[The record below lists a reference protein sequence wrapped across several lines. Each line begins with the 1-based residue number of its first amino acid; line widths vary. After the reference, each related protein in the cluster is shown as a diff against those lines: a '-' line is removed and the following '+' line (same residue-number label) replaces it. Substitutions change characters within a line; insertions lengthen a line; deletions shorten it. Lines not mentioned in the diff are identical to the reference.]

1 MKSAVSLL
9 MALLL
14 AFMMGQSAVAFDDG
28 IASDD
33 EFWYDELSG
42 AWRSEEGPEVYIL
55 LLYPGDAYRMH
66 YYDEAE
72 GITYMAEG
80 RRTMDGDT
88 MYVTD
93 IRLGNLD
100 ADGNYTEVGT
110 WEQKIY
116 KYELDLSGDMAA
128 LTLYDDEIGEAIVL
142 YPFNMDA
149 PDEGPD

>member
-1 MKSAVSLL
+1 MKSMAVLLL
-9 MALLL
+9 MVL
-14 AFMMGQSAVAFDDG
+14 FIVSAGVRGVAAVD
-28 IASDD
+28 DD

-42 AWRSEEGPEVYIL
+42 AWRSEEGPEMYIL

-72 GITYMAEG
+72 GVTYMAEG